1 MTDNNK
7 KATTTIEQ
15 KVDVRK
21 TDIDKVTLIMNRAG
35 ILVIV
40 LLLAVIGFAINPSK
54 YFSVDNIRS
63 VFQAMSLTGMVCTG
77 LAYIVYSANMN
88 DMSIPM
94 AIAMSGMVSVQLLPF
109 GLIICLLGG
118 IAVGVVIGLVNG
130 IMIGKFKAN
139 PIIWTL
145 AFNMVLSGIAR
156 VAWAGTQIY
165 PDVIV
170 GGNEAGQKTAEAF
183 TTLARMY
190 FFGGSVSL
198 MMIVMVVLFI
208 ISYIIMTKTKFGAQV
223 KMVGSNYEAA
233 RLSGVNCTKV
243 VTICYILCS
252 VASAVCG
259 IFYASMREI
268 GAYENGT
275 GYDFLCLTAVL
286 LGGMTLAGGKGSIIG
301 VFGGVLAVGML
312 NNIMSLIG
320 ISTFNQYL
328 VQGIVFLFIVW
339 LSSRSARK
347 MGRA

>member
-1 MTDNNK
+1 MTENNN
-7 KATTTIEQ
+7 TTPAA

-35 ILVIV
+35 ILVVIII
-40 LLLAVIGFAINPSK
+40 LAAIGFAINPGK

-109 GLIICLLGG
+109 GLVICLLGG
-118 IAVGVVIGLVNG
+118 LAAGVVIGLVNG
-130 IMIGKFKAN
+130 ILIGKFKAN

-170 GGNEAGQKTAEAF
+170 GDSEVGARAADTF
-183 TTLARMY
+183 TNLARTY

-198 MMIVMVVLFI
+198 MMIVMVVMFI
-208 ISYIIMTKTKFGAQV
+208 ISWFIMTQTKFGAQV

-233 RLSGVNCTKV
+233 RLSGVNCAKV
-243 VTICYILCS
+243 ITICYVLCS
-252 VASAVCG
+252 VAASVCG

-312 NNIMSLIG
+312 NNVMSLIG

-328 VQGIVFLFIVW
+328 VQGVVFLFIVW